1 MGANENIWR
10 NGIWGLVVGD
20 ALGVPVEFTSRVE
33 RTADPVT
40 GMRAYGTHNQPIGT
54 WSDDSSM
61 TLATIDSMKK
71 LDKIDYKDIM
81 DKFGDWCLYGEYTPF
96 GDLFDIGSATT
107 RAIVNYGRGAA
118 PTSAGGNAEND
129 NGNGSLMRILPFCLF
144 LYERQ
149 KKVCT
154 SEDECIYVI
163 HEASSMTH
171 RHPRSLIACGI
182 YYFLV
187 KAILDRPGT
196 PLNRLQEGINNAYV
210 YYRKD
215 IQNLK
220 ELDHYHRLTDL
231 KQFQNLSEAEIK
243 SSGYVVDT
251 LEAAVWCMMNSD
263 SYADCVL
270 KAVNLGDDT
279 DTVAA
284 VAGGLAGLFYGYDNI
299 PVEWIDV
306 IQKKDWIEG
315 LLNDLFD

>member
-1 MGANENIWR
+1 
-10 NGIWGLVVGD
+10 
-20 ALGVPVEFTSRVE
+20 
-33 RTADPVT
+33 
-40 GMRAYGTHNQPIGT
+40 
-54 WSDDSSM
+54 M
-61 TLATIDSMKK
+61 TLATIDSMKT
-71 LDKIDYKDIM
+71 LGKIDYKDIM
-81 DKFGDWCLYGEYTPF
+81 DKFGDLCLYGDYTPF

-107 RAIVNYGRGAA
+107 RAIVNYGKGAA
-118 PTSAGGNAEND
+118 PTMSGGDSEND
-129 NGNGSLMRILPFCLF
+129 NGNGSLMRILPFCLY

-154 SEDECIYVI
+154 SEDESIYII

-171 RHPRSLIACGI
+171 RHLRSLIGCGI

-187 KAILDRPGT
+187 KTILERPGT
-196 PLNRLQEGINNAYV
+196 PLERLRDGINNAYI

-220 ELDHYHRLTDL
+220 ELDHYSRLIDL
-231 KQFQNLSEAEIK
+231 QQFQNLPEAEIK

-251 LEAAVWCMMNSD
+251 LEAAVWCMINTD

-279 DTVAA
+279 DTVGA
-284 VAGGLAGLFYGYDNI
+284 VAGGLAGLYYGYDNI

-306 IQKKDWIEG
+306 IQKKEWIEE
-315 LLNDLFD
+315 LLEG

>member
-1 MGANENIWR
+1 
-10 NGIWGLVVGD
+10 
-20 ALGVPVEFTSRVE
+20 
-33 RTADPVT
+33 
-40 GMRAYGTHNQPIGT
+40 MREYGTHEQPMGT

-61 TLATIDSMKK
+61 TLATIDSIKT
-71 LDKIDYKDIM
+71 LGRIDYKDIM
-81 DKFGDWCLYGEYTPF
+81 DKFGDWCLYGDYTPF
-96 GDLFDIGSATT
+96 NDLFDIGSATT

-118 PTSAGGNAEND
+118 PTLAGGDSEND
-129 NGNGSLMRILPFCLF
+129 NGNGSLMRILPICLF

-171 RHPRSLIACGI
+171 RHLRSLIGCGI

-187 KAILDRPGT
+187 KAILDWQGS
-196 PLNRLQEGINNAYV
+196 PLERLQEGMNNAYV

-220 ELDHYHRLTDL
+220 ELEHYKRLIDL
-231 KQFQNLSEAEIK
+231 QQFQNLPENEIK

-251 LEAAVWCMMNSD
+251 LEAAVWCLINTK
-263 SYADCVL
+263 SYAECVL

-284 VAGGLAGLFYGYDNI
+284 VVGGLAGLYYGYDNI
-299 PVEWIDV
+299 PAEWIGV
-306 IQKKDWIEG
+306 IQKREWIEE
-315 LLNDLFD
+315 LLENIEVFTQSSIRIKDNGRTIYIDPFRMNEEPKNGAITNTF

>member
-1 MGANENIWR
+1 
-10 NGIWGLVVGD
+10 
-20 ALGVPVEFTSRVE
+20 
-33 RTADPVT
+33 
-40 GMRAYGTHNQPIGT
+40 MRAYGTHNQPIGT

-61 TLATIDSMKK
+61 TLATIDSIKT
-71 LDKIDYKDIM
+71 LGKIDYKDIM
-81 DKFGDWCLYGEYTPF
+81 DKFGDWSLYGDYTPF
-96 GDLFDIGSATT
+96 NDLFDIGSATT

-118 PTSAGGNAEND
+118 PTLAGGNSEND

-154 SEDECIYVI
+154 SEDESIYVI

-171 RHPRSLIACGI
+171 RYPRSLIACGI

-187 KAILDRPGT
+187 KAILDRSGT
-196 PLNRLQEGINNAYV
+196 PLERLQEGINNAYV

-215 IQNLK
+215 MQNLR
-220 ELDHYHRLTDL
+220 ELNYYHRLTDL
-231 KQFQNLSEAEIK
+231 RQFQNLSDMEIK

-251 LEAAVWCMMNSD
+251 LEAAVWCMINTS

-284 VAGGLAGLFYGYDNI
+284 VAGGLAGLYYDYDNI

-306 IQKKDWIEG
+306 IQKKEWIEE
-315 LLNDLFD
+315 LLEF